1 MSDMGLLDAQASG
14 GIDGANA
21 YMQAQQ
27 ELARRKKMAADQAL
41 AEAQGRGAPQVAVDQ
56 SVAAAGAPYE
66 SADRNMIQQ
75 SADYT
80 ADMGRRQ
87 GRWNEYARNVDSA
100 RTLVGSQAQ
109 GRASVIDADTRAK
122 LALMEAQ
129 ARASAR
135 ASGGGGGGRGGGG
148 GGGGGGDSKKPS
160 KPTVTELRSALG
172 AQAVEN
178 LKGRAVQ
185 ADEDYSETRRFANQ
199 SRNNADVNMV
209 KRPQAN
215 KFDLFPQ
222 RAQQLAAQQNN
233 NSITLRQAG
242 LREAAAEAGA
252 RRFGPMNMD
261 KPEAAQE
268 DYRQYQQI
276 ANRLDAQR
284 VPAPKPPTIAP
295 AQKKLDDE
303 SGYTKSKA
311 ARAALERQINQ
322 GLTRAGVLRNN
333 TVATSLYDGN
343 EVRNEM
349 GRVAESQLAEL
360 AALGVDQYDLAAA
373 LQPQVDF
380 GDGES
385 VAQLDDRL
393 SGGESRREGQKAADE
408 AELAQRSSELGVDLA
423 SLTSQAKFA
432 NWRQTESYLMS
443 AQFQQAIDAASQA
456 EVALMDDPVLAQ
468 RAVDED
474 KDYETLAA
482 AQWKR
487 QLKTIKQSLPDAASR
502 ALFDAYVG
510 WSGM

>member
-87 GRWNEYARNVDSA
+87 GRWNEYAHNVESA

-109 GRASVIDADTRAK
+109 GRASVIDADTKAK

-129 ARASAR
+129 ARASSR
-135 ASGGGGGGRGGGG
+135 ASGGGGRGGGG
-148 GGGGGGDSKKPS
+148 GGGGGGDTKKPS
-160 KPTVTELRSALG
+160 KPTVTELKSALG

-199 SRNNADVNMV
+199 SRNNADANMV

-242 LREAAAEAGA
+242 LRQAAAESGA
-252 RRFGPMNMD
+252 RRYGPMNMD

-268 DYRQYQQI
+268 DLRQYQQI

-284 VPAPKPPTIAP
+284 VPVPKPTIAP

-303 SGYTKSKA
+303 SGYTKARA
-311 ARAALERQINQ
+311 ARDALERQINQ
-322 GLTRAGVLRNN
+322 GLTNAGMLRDN
-333 TVATSLYDGN
+333 TIATALYDGN

-393 SGGESRREGQKAADE
+393 SGGESRREGQNAADE

-432 NWRQTESYLMS
+432 NWRQTESYLTS